1 MSQSP
6 FTPEQITQLEQPLDA
21 KRVKHRQGGGG
32 MQLSYLKGHDVID
45 TANKIFGYGNW
56 GYDLLG
62 VELQNVLAENG
73 EIIGGYYAARVK
85 LTVSGCVPITEEG
98 VCPIQEGRNPRAKID
113 AHDMARKGAITDALK
128 RALRCF
134 GDQFGNSLYDNELI
148 DGQPRDN
155 NRSNARNGNGA
166 AAPTGL
172 PRPAA
177 SEGPSRPT
185 RMSPA
190 PAPVQ
195 TAPAPVNNAIA
206 AVQAPSNTS
215 SPEPRSVGSGETA
228 TEQQRQAILKMA
240 ARREV
245 GKAELETRLQNL
257 YGCGLDNLT
266 KNDASHFIKVFQDQ
280 AA

>member
-6 FTPEQITQLEQPLDA
+6 FTPEQISQLEQPLDA
-21 KRVKHRQGGGG
+21 RRVKHRQGGGG
-32 MQLSYLKGHDVID
+32 MQLAYLKGHDAID

-85 LTVSGCVPITEEG
+85 LTVAGCIPVTEEG
-98 VCPIQEGRNPRAKID
+98 VCPVQEGRNPRAKID

-128 RALRCF
+128 RALRCY
-134 GDQFGNSLYDNELI
+134 GDQFGNSLYDNELV
-148 DGQPRDN
+148 DGQPREN
-155 NRSNARNGNGA
+155 GRSNPSNPRPAAGP

-172 PRPAA
+172 PRPAHA
-177 SEGPSRPT
+177 EMPSRPT

-190 PAPVQ
+190 PAPAQ
-195 TAPAPVNNAIA
+195 PLAAPMTAKPASPA
-206 AVQAPSNTS
+206 A
-215 SPEPRSVGSGETA
+215 SGEVA

-245 GKAELETRLQNL
+245 DKAELESRLQEL
-257 YGCGLDNLT
+257 YGCGLESLT
-266 KNDASHFIKVFQDQ
+266 RNDASHFIKVFQDQ

>member
-166 AAPTGL
+166 TAPTGL